1 MTTAVIIEG
10 ASDDAREKAILNS
23 LGIPQVLDR
32 RMSMPDS
39 RGTSLSIISVLTG
52 PVTLF
57 GFAMNTGGVSTLIWT
72 WLIVSPFVLCVAFS
86 MAEICAAYPIS
97 GGCYIWTAK
106 LAKKYTKIPSWLVAG
121 LNGTGNW
128 AGTAFAAVGA
138 TVLIE
143 VLAGLEGWF
152 TATPEQTLLV
162 VAAILAVAGGLNTFA
177 VRLVG
182 WLNRASVW
190 VHVGG
195 VLAITFALLAIPAH
209 HQSAHYVFGTFA
221 NNTGFT
227 GPGATWYVVALSV
240 LTPMTTLTGFNACGD
255 MAEETSG
262 ASRNAP
268 RAMWQS
274 VAWSCGLGLLLV
286 IALGFGSQNP
296 SVEAG
301 SGLGAVAQIFLD
313 ALPRSLALALLVW
326 VILAQLLCV
335 MSCITSGSRMFYSAA
350 RDDALPRWLH
360 AVSRRT
366 RVPVRGVWTMAA
378 GAFLLG
384 TPIYLG
390 TTEFYAVTS
399 FTATSLFIVYIAPT
413 FLRLIHHRDFQPAAW
428 RLRRPRLI
436 GWAGFGYVC
445 LATVITLLP
454 QTYPFLTLKTFNWA
468 PVALVAVV
476 LLVLG
481 YYALH
486 GRTQYRAAKRFTA
499 EEIERLETGVV

>member
-1 MTTAVIIEG
+1 MTAPAVTEDT
-10 ASDDAREKAILNS
+10 SDHAREKAILNS

-39 RGTSLSIISVLTG
+39 RGTGLSIISVLTG

-57 GFAMNTGGVSTLIWT
+57 AFAMGTGGVSTLIWT
-72 WLIVSPFVLCVAFS
+72 WLLVSPFVLCVAFS

-106 LAKKYTKIPSWLVAG
+106 LAKRHKKIPSWLVAG

-138 TVLIE
+138 AVLIE
-143 VLAGLEGWF
+143 ALASLENWF
-152 TATPEQTLLV
+152 TATPKMTLLLL
-162 VAAILAVAGGLNTFA
+162 AMILAVAGGLNTFA
-177 VRLVG
+177 VRMVG

-195 VLAITFALLAIPAH
+195 VLAIAFALLAIPAH
-209 HQSAHYVFGTFA
+209 HQSAHYVFGTFV
-221 NNTGFT
+221 NHTGFT
-227 GPGATWYVVALSV
+227 GAGSRWYVIALSV

-255 MAEETSG
+255 MAEETAG

-296 SVEAG
+296 AAEAS

-313 ALPRSLALALLVW
+313 ALPHSLALALLVW

-350 RDDALPRWLH
+350 RDDALPKWLH

-366 RVPVRGVWTMAA
+366 RVPVRGVWTMAI
-378 GAFLLG
+378 GAFVLG

-390 TTEFYAVTS
+390 VTQFYAVTS

-413 FLRLIHHRDFQPAAW
+413 FLRLIHHRDFRPAAW
-428 RLRRPRLI
+428 RLRHPRLVGWI
-436 GWAGFGYVC
+436 GLGYVC
-445 LATVITLLP
+445 MATVITLLP
-454 QTYPFLTLKTFNWA
+454 QTYPFMTLKTFNWA
-468 PVALVAVV
+468 PVALVLVV
-476 LLVLG
+476 LVVLG
-481 YYALH
+481 YYAAR
-486 GRTQYRAAKRFTA
+486 GRTQYRGPKQFSR
-499 EEIERLETGVV
+499 EEIEQLETSVV

>member
-1 MTTAVIIEG
+1 VVTED
-10 ASDDAREKAILNS
+10 ASEDAREKAILNS

-57 GFAMNTGGVSTLIWT
+57 GFAMNTGGVSALIWT

-106 LAKKYTKIPSWLVAG
+106 LAKRHTKTPSWLIAG

-138 TVLIE
+138 AVLIE

-152 TATPEQTLLV
+152 TATPKMTLVLLGMI
-162 VAAILAVAGGLNTFA
+162 VALAGGLNTFA

-195 VLAITFALLAIPAH
+195 VLVITFALLAVPAH
-209 HQSAHYVFGTFA
+209 HEPTHYVFGTFV

-227 GPGATWYVVALSV
+227 GPGSIWYAVALSV

-255 MAEETSG
+255 MAEETTG
-262 ASRNAP
+262 ASKNAP

-286 IALGFGSQNP
+286 IALGYGSQN
-296 SVEAG
+296 SNAEAG

-313 ALPRSLALALLVW
+313 ALPRSVAVALLVW

-378 GAFLLG
+378 GAFLFG

-390 TTEFYAVTS
+390 ATQFYAVTS

-413 FLRLIHHRDFQPAAW
+413 FLRLIHHRDFRPAAW
-428 RLRRPRLI
+428 RLKHPRI
-436 GWAGFGYVC
+436 VGWVGFGYVC
-445 LATVITLLP
+445 LATVVTLLP
-454 QTYPFLTLKTFNWA
+454 QTYPFLSLKSFNWA
-468 PVALVAVV
+468 PVALIAVV

-481 YYALH
+481 YYALR
-486 GRTQYRAAKRFTA
+486 GRTQFRAAKQFTA
-499 EEIERLETGVV
+499 EEIEQLEASVV

>member
-1 MTTAVIIEG
+1 MTTPVAVETT
-10 ASDDAREKAILNS
+10 SDDARERAILNG

-39 RGTSLSIISVLTG
+39 RGTSLSIISILTG
-52 PVTLF
+52 PVTLYA
-57 GFAMNTGGVSTLIWT
+57 FAMNTGGVSSLIWT

-106 LAKKYTKIPSWLVAG
+106 LAVKYKKLPSWLIAG

-138 TVLIE
+138 AALIGA
-143 VLAGLEGWF
+143 LGGIEGWF
-152 TATPEQTLLV
+152 VLSPRQTLLILAV
-162 VAAILAVAGGLNTFA
+162 ILAVAGGLNTFA

-195 VLAITFALLAIPAH
+195 VLAITFALMTIPAH
-209 HQSAHYVFGTFA
+209 HQSAHYVFGTFV

-227 GPGATWYVVALSV
+227 GPGSKWYVIALSV

-255 MAEETSG
+255 MAEETAG
-262 ASRNAP
+262 ASKNAP

-274 VAWSCGLGLLLV
+274 VAWSCGLGLLVV
-286 IALGFGSQNP
+286 IALAAGSQNP
-296 SVEAG
+296 SDEAN

-313 ALPRSLALALLVW
+313 ALPRSLALTLLVW

-350 RDDALPRWLH
+350 RDDALPKWLH

-378 GAFLLG
+378 GSFVLG
-384 TPIYLG
+384 APIYLG
-390 TTEFYAVTS
+390 TTQFYAVTS
-399 FTATSLFIVYIAPT
+399 FTATSLFIVYIVPT
-413 FLRLIHHRDFQPAAW
+413 FLRLIHHRDFRPAAW
-428 RLRRPRLI
+428 RLRHPRLI
-436 GWAGFGYVC
+436 GWIGFCYVC
-445 LATVITLLP
+445 VAAVITLLP
-454 QTYPFLTLKTFNWA
+454 QSYPFMTLKSFNWA

-476 LLVLG
+476 LLVLV
-481 YYALH
+481 YFAVR
-486 GRTQYRAAKRFTA
+486 GRTQYHGPKQFTR
-499 EEIERLETGVV
+499 EEIEQLETSVI

>member
-1 MTTAVIIEG
+1 MTAPVVTED
-10 ASDDAREKAILNS
+10 ASDDAREKAILNG

-39 RGTSLSIISVLTG
+39 RGTSLSIISILTG
-52 PVTLF
+52 PITLYA
-57 GFAMNTGGVSTLIWT
+57 FAMNTGGVSSLIWT

-106 LAKKYTKIPSWLVAG
+106 LARKHKKIPSWLVAG

-138 TVLIE
+138 AVLIE
-143 VLAGLEGWF
+143 VLAGIEGWF
-152 TATPEQTLLV
+152 AATPRMTLLILG
-162 VAAILAVAGGLNTFA
+162 AILVLAGGLNSFA

-195 VLAITFALLAIPAH
+195 VLAITFALLALPAH
-209 HQSAHYVFGTFA
+209 HQSTHYVFGTFV

-227 GPGATWYVVALSV
+227 GPGSAVFVVALSV

-255 MAEETSG
+255 MAEET
-262 ASRNAP
+262 ASASKNAP

-274 VAWSCGLGLLLV
+274 VAWSCGLGLLVV
-286 IALGFGSQNP
+286 IALAYGSQNP
-296 SVEAG
+296 TAEAS
-301 SGLGAVAQIFLD
+301 SGLGAVAQIFFD
-313 ALPRSLALALLVW
+313 ALPHGTALALLIW

-350 RDDALPRWLH
+350 RDDALPKWLH
-360 AVSRRT
+360 TVGRRT
-366 RVPVRGVWTMAA
+366 RVPVRGVWTMAL
-378 GAFLLG
+378 GAFVLG

-390 TTEFYAVTS
+390 TAQFYAVTS
-399 FTATSLFIVYIAPT
+399 FTATSLFIVYITPT
-413 FLRLIHHRDFQPAAW
+413 FLRLIHHRDFHPAAW
-428 RLRRPRLI
+428 RLRYPRTV
-436 GWAGFGYVC
+436 GWVGFGYVC

-454 QTYPFLTLKTFNWA
+454 QTYPFMTLKTFNWA
-468 PVALVAVV
+468 PVALVLVV

-481 YYALH
+481 YYAAR
-486 GRTQYRAAKRFTA
+486 GRKQYRGPKQFSR
-499 EEIERLETGVV
+499 EEIERLETSVV